1 MKKSMRRA
9 EKVARRVLRHA
20 MDESADQGLTPY
32 LTALALACAA
42 WTVLDRTCG
51 ARGASATFG
60 ELVEEFSQSGLPLQL
75 P

>member
-1 MKKSMRRA
+1 MKKSMRRT
-9 EKVARRVLRHA
+9 EKVAGRILRRA
-20 MDESADQGLTPY
+20 MDEGTDHDLTPY
-32 LTALALACAA
+32 LVALALASAA

-60 ELVEEFSQSGLPLQL
+60 ELVEEFSQNGPPFQL